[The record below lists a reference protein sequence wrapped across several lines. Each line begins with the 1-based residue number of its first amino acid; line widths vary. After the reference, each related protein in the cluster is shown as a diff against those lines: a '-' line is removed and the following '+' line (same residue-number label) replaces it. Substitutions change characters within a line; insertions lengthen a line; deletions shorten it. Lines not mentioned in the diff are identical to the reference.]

1 MPNILFV
8 LLAVL
13 PIGFILL
20 LSEYLWRKKMV
31 KGERARKFIHILAG
45 VWIAFWPFYIP
56 FDGIFILGCMALVF
70 LLYSRFSHVFG
81 AIYAVKRRTYG
92 EIFYAIA
99 IIFSSYY
106 GEEPWVFTISI
117 LLLALADGGAAVIG
131 RLWGV
136 NNEYLVFG
144 KKCLRKSVAGT
155 VTYLILAYVS
165 IFIGWI
171 LGGSFVM
178 NDNTAI
184 VFFVLP
190 LSATF
195 LENIAPYGLDNLLTP
210 LFATILLNS
219 LL

>member
-1 MPNILFV
+1 MFNFLFV

-20 LSEYLWRKKMV
+20 FSEYLWRKNII

-70 LLYSRFSHVFG
+70 LLYSRYSHVFG

-99 IIFSSYY
+99 ILFTSYY
-106 GEEPWVFTISI
+106 AQEPWIFTVSI
-117 LLLALADGGAAVIG
+117 LLLALADGGAAVAG
-131 RLWGV
+131 RLWGL
-136 NNEYLVFG
+136 NSEYLVFG
-144 KKCLRKSVAGT
+144 RKSLRKSIAGT
-155 VTYLILAYVS
+155 TTFVVLAYVS
-165 IFIGWI
+165 ITIGWI
-171 LGGSFVM
+171 MGGSFVLY
-178 NDNTAI
+178 DNLAI
-184 VFFVLP
+184 AFFVLP
-190 LSATF
+190 FFATI

-210 LFATILLNS
+210 LFATVLLNS